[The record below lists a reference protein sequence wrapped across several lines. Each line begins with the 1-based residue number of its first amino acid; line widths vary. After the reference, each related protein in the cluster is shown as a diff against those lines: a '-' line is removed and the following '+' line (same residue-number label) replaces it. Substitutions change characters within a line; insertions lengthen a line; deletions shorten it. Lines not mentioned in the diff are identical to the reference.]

1 MIVSTKKVFRLCK
14 LLFDAVTLYG
24 DCSMTLKKGKSGRE
38 EIIASDD
45 ASNSLQKNDKMH
57 M

>member
-1 MIVSTKKVFRLCK
+1 MSTKKVFRLCK